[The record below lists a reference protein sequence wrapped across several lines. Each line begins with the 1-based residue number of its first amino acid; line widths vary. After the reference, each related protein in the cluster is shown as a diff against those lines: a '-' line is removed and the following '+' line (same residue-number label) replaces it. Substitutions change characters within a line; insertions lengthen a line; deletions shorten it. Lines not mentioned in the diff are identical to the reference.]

1 LEKRRGEQVL
11 PEGREVARR
20 GEGEGWQEGE
30 MAQTMYTH
38 MNKCINNKK
47 KKKLNKQKRD
57 GPM

>member
-47 KKKLNKQKRD
+47 KKN
-57 GPM
+57 